1 MKTGKLLGRN
11 HCCKGS
17 FGAFVTLLKSI
28 CIPHCLLCLLERL
41 APLPC
46 NEQHRKWISAMGK
59 SPGMLE
65 DKSLKKIAGK
75 LNKIGKLAEV
85 L

>member
-1 MKTGKLLGRN
+1 
-11 HCCKGS
+11 
-17 FGAFVTLLKSI
+17 
-28 CIPHCLLCLLERL
+28 
-41 APLPC
+41 
-46 NEQHRKWISAMGK
+46 MGK